1 MLRARLLPALAL
13 VAVGPL
19 TFAACG
25 GDPEGV
31 PDPDGGAVV
40 LPDGAVVTPTPTGT
54 GPAPLPDGAPPPP
67 EGGPPPGPAVP
78 LELRYVAARVTRA
91 VDATTLAQRD
101 VLAAT
106 YPGGLSRTTAG
117 TAWDVR
123 DPVTGRYYAQYSGG
137 GKNGLY
143 SVGSDGKAELIP
155 FDGNVTSLFAQALYW
170 GTTNYAGDRLYLSGR
185 GGAFVARRKGAD
197 LAFEAPV
204 SIGKEVEVVHDLSPD
219 GKLAVVSGVKPYK
232 WGDAENIVAPRMYS
246 IFQVNADGTFGA
258 DVSAQHAPFTS
269 LYAEAPHFLQDGSG
283 LVFEGDDDAN
293 TGDHLF
299 LYKFG
304 GAVKEFVPK
313 PFTDMDFNT
322 PCALADGRVAFWESV
337 DSAYYLRLHDLSA
350 NITKSAVTTSFP
362 FSGYVRCR

>member
-155 FDGNVTSLFAQALYW
+155 FDGNVTSLFAQALY
-170 GTTNYAGDRLYLSGR
+170 
-185 GGAFVARRKGAD
+185 
-197 LAFEAPV
+197 
-204 SIGKEVEVVHDLSPD
+204 
-219 GKLAVVSGVKPYK
+219 
-232 WGDAENIVAPRMYS
+232 
-246 IFQVNADGTFGA
+246 
-258 DVSAQHAPFTS
+258 
-269 LYAEAPHFLQDGSG
+269 
-283 LVFEGDDDAN
+283 
-293 TGDHLF
+293 
-299 LYKFG
+299 
-304 GAVKEFVPK
+304 
-313 PFTDMDFNT
+313 
-322 PCALADGRVAFWESV
+322 
-337 DSAYYLRLHDLSA
+337 
-350 NITKSAVTTSFP
+350 
-362 FSGYVRCR
+362 